1 MESAATEP
9 GDWRDDAA
17 CRDAD
22 PELFFPIGTTGPA
35 LRQVQEAIRICQS
48 CPMRT
53 PCLTWALEHGITDGV
68 WGGTTAEQR
77 RAIRRPAA
85 QPAAAG
91 IRQGPGA
98 DGGFARDFATADGE
112 RVRVAALTPRQ
123 FADLSR
129 ATRLTTTFGFLE
141 RLLPADFSSLGDLYA
156 YRVTIAKLLAPW
168 FAGRTVADLTTA
180 FAGTSVA
187 WAQLHSRA
195 EAPEACDGV
204 SR

>member
-1 MESAATEP
+1 MTGT

-35 LRQVQEAIRICQS
+35 LRKVQEAIRICQA
-48 CPMRT
+48 CPTRT
-53 PCLTWALEHGITDGV
+53 PCLSWALEHGVTDGV
-68 WGGTTAEQR
+68 WGGTTIEQR
-77 RAIRRPAA
+77 RAIRRPGA
-85 QPAAAG
+85 QRAAADT
-91 IRQGPGA
+91 RHDPGT

-141 RLLPADFSSLGDLYA
+141 RLLPADFSSRGDLYA
-156 YRVTIAKLLAPW
+156 YRITIAKLLAPW
-168 FAGRTVADLTTA
+168 FAGRTVADLATA

-195 EAPEACDGV
+195 EGPGACGGV

>member
-1 MESAATEP
+1 MESATTGPE
-9 GDWRDDAA
+9 DWRDDAA

-35 LRQVQEAIRICQS
+35 LRQVQDAIRICQA
-48 CPMRT
+48 
-53 PCLTWALEHGITDGV
+53 CLVRPQCLAWALEHGITDGI
-68 WGGTTAEQR
+68 WGGTTADQR
-77 RAIRRPAA
+77 RAMRRPAVA
-85 QPAAAG
+85 M
-91 IRQGPGA
+91 

-141 RLLPADFSSLGDLYA
+141 RLLPADFSSGGDLYA

-168 FAGRTVADLTTA
+168 FAGRTVADLATA

-195 EAPEACDGV
+195 EAPEACGGV

>member
-1 MESAATEP
+1 MESAMTGPE
-9 GDWRDDAA
+9 DWRDDAA

-35 LRQVQEAIRICQS
+35 LRQVQEAMSICQA
-48 CPMRT
+48 CPVRT
-53 PCLTWALEHGITDGV
+53 PCLSWALGHGVTDGV
-68 WGGTTAEQR
+68 WGGTTIEQR
-77 RAIRRPAA
+77 RAMRRPAA
-85 QPAAAG
+85 QPTAAG
-91 IRQGPGA
+91 IRRDPGT

-112 RVRVAALTPRQ
+112 RVLVAALTPRQ

-141 RLLPADFSSLGDLYA
+141 RLLPADFSSRGDLYA

-168 FAGRTVADLTTA
+168 FAGRTVADLATA
-180 FAGTSVA
+180 FAETSVA

-195 EAPEACDGV
+195 EAPGACGGV

>member
-1 MESAATEP
+1 MESAMSGP

-35 LRQVQEAIRICQS
+35 LRQVQEAIRICQA

-53 PCLTWALEHGITDGV
+53 PCLAWALEHGITDGV

-91 IRQGPGA
+91 LRRGPGMP
-98 DGGFARDFATADGE
+98 GGFARDFATADGE

-141 RLLPADFSSLGDLYA
+141 RLLPADFSSRGDLYA
-156 YRVTIAKLLAPW
+156 HRVTIAKLLAPW
-168 FAGRTVADLTTA
+168 FAGRTVADLATA

-187 WAQLHSRA
+187 WAQLHDRA
-195 EAPEACDGV
+195 TAPEAGGGV
-204 SR
+204 SG

>member
-1 MESAATEP
+1 MMESAMTGP
-9 GDWRDDAA
+9 RDWRDDAA

-35 LRQVQEAIRICQS
+35 LRQVQEAIRICQG
-48 CPMRT
+48 CPTRT
-53 PCLTWALEHGITDGV
+53 QCLSWALEHGITDGV
-68 WGGTTAEQR
+68 WGGTTVEQR
-77 RAIRRPAA
+77 RAIRRQAA
-85 QPAAAG
+85 QRAAAG
-91 IRQGPGA
+91 FRHDSGT

-141 RLLPADFSSLGDLYA
+141 RLLPADFSSRGDLYA

-168 FAGRTVADLTTA
+168 FARRTVADLATA

-187 WAQLHSRA
+187 WARLHNRS
-195 EAPEACDGV
+195 EAPEACRGV
-204 SR
+204 